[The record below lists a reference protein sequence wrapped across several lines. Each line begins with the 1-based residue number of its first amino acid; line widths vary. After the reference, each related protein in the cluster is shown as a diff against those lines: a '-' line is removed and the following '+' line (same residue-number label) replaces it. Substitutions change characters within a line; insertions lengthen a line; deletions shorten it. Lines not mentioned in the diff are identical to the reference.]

1 MVAHYSVNCLNP
13 LIQKLCFF
21 GQPMEESKETKIVRM
36 TVITTLTTMILLFAA
51 VMTIAPQQP
60 AYSLSKYILGADN
73 PNTATDEANGKIYQ
87 PLEQEQEPGNTAKPV
102 PIPTTTSNSS
112 IVPVGCAMDTIES
125 LQSFL
130 SCLGAK

>member
-1 MVAHYSVNCLNP
+1 MKN
-13 LIQKLCFF
+13 
-21 GQPMEESKETKIVRM
+21 SKETKI
-36 TVITTLTTMILLFAA
+36 TLMVVTATLATMILLFPAA
-51 VMTIAPQQP
+51 TTNAPLQQ
-60 AYSLSKYILGADN
+60 AYSLSRYIVGADN
-73 PNTATDEANGKIYQ
+73 PNPANNETNRIVYQ
-87 PLEQEQEPGNTAKPV
+87 PLEKDPTKPV

>member
-1 MVAHYSVNCLNP
+1 
-13 LIQKLCFF
+13 
-21 GQPMEESKETKIVRM
+21 MEKSKKVKITLMAV
-36 TVITTLTTMILLFAA
+36 TTALPIMILLFAA
-51 VMTIAPQQP
+51 ATTIAPLQQ
-60 AYSLSKYILGADN
+60 AYSLSKVADN
-73 PNTATDEANGKIYQ
+73 TNPATDDASGKIYQ
-87 PLEQEQEPGNTAKPV
+87 PLEKDPTDKAKPA

>member
-1 MVAHYSVNCLNP
+1 
-13 LIQKLCFF
+13 
-21 GQPMEESKETKIVRM
+21 MEKSKGTKIILMIM
-36 TVITTLTTMILLFAA
+36 TSVLATMILLFAA
-51 VMTIAPQQP
+51 TITISPLQHV
-60 AYSLSKYILGADN
+60 YSLSKYVLDADN
-73 PNTATDEANGKIYQ
+73 SNLAAEEAYRKIYQ
-87 PLEQEQEPGNTAKPV
+87 PLEQEQEPYNTAKPV

>member
-1 MVAHYSVNCLNP
+1 MAVTPILS
-13 LIQKLCFF
+13 
-21 GQPMEESKETKIVRM
+21 
-36 TVITTLTTMILLFAA
+36 TMILLFAA
-51 VMTIAPQQP
+51 IITIAPLQQ
-60 AYSLSKYILGADN
+60 AYS
-73 PNTATDEANGKIYQ
+73 YQ
-87 PLEQEQEPGNTAKPV
+87 PLEQEPSDTAKPA

>member
-1 MVAHYSVNCLNP
+1 
-13 LIQKLCFF
+13 
-21 GQPMEESKETKIVRM
+21 MEKSKGTKIILMIM
-36 TVITTLTTMILLFAA
+36 TSVLATMILLFAA
-51 VMTIAPQQP
+51 TITIAPLQQV
-60 AYSLSKYILGADN
+60 YSLSKYVLDADN
-73 PNTATDEANGKIYQ
+73 SNLAAEEAYRKIYQ
-87 PLEQEQEPGNTAKPV
+87 PLEQEQEPDNTVKPV

>member
-1 MVAHYSVNCLNP
+1 
-13 LIQKLCFF
+13 
-21 GQPMEESKETKIVRM
+21 MEKNKGTKIILLIM
-36 TVITTLTTMILLFAA
+36 TSVLATMILLFAA
-51 VMTIAPQQP
+51 TITIAPLQQV
-60 AYSLSKYILGADN
+60 YSLSKYVLDADN
-73 PNTATDEANGKIYQ
+73 SNLAAEEAYRKIYQ
-87 PLEQEQEPGNTAKPV
+87 PLEQEQEQEPDNTAKPV

>member
-1 MVAHYSVNCLNP
+1 MAKSNETGITKVAV
-13 LIQKLCFF
+13 
-21 GQPMEESKETKIVRM
+21 T
-36 TVITTLTTMILLFAA
+36 ITLSTLILLSA
-51 VMTIAPQQP
+51 VAITNVPLQQ
-60 AYSLSKYILGADN
+60 AYSLSRYIVGADN
-73 PNTATDEANGKIYQ
+73 PNPANNETNRIVYQ
-87 PLEQEQEPGNTAKPV
+87 PLEKDPTKPV

>member
-1 MVAHYSVNCLNP
+1 M
-13 LIQKLCFF
+13 QK
-21 GQPMEESKETKIVRM
+21 SKETKIALMAV
-36 TVITTLTTMILLFAA
+36 TSILSTMILLSAA
-51 VMTIAPQQP
+51 IITIAPLQQ
-60 AYSLSKYILGADN
+60 AYS
-73 PNTATDEANGKIYQ
+73 YQ
-87 PLEQEQEPGNTAKPV
+87 PLEQESGDTAKPA

>member
-1 MVAHYSVNCLNP
+1 MEKSKGTRIILMIVTSVLA
-13 LIQKLCFF
+13 
-21 GQPMEESKETKIVRM
+21 
-36 TVITTLTTMILLFAA
+36 TMILLFATNI
-51 VMTIAPQQP
+51 TIAPLQQV
-60 AYSLSKYILGADN
+60 YSLSKYVLDADN
-73 PNTATDEANGKIYQ
+73 SNLDAEEAYRKIYQ
-87 PLEQEQEPGNTAKPV
+87 PLEQEPDNTAKPV